1 MFHTLKAKA
10 LLAVLLGAVII
21 LSFSFSSKEK
31 YASIDYISTTTANFN
46 DAVIALDETAT
57 AFRAGKINQDSLQQA
72 VTNARLKFKAIEFYL
87 AYRYPEYVKEHINGA
102 PLLYIERSGT
112 KARVLEPQGL
122 QVLDELAFSEEAAA
136 EAVKITSITKQLR
149 NFYGT
154 LHLGMDKNPTKEDGL
169 AAMRMQLVR
178 IFSLGIAGFDTPG
191 SLNAIAE
198 AQASLA
204 GMRTFLNERYTD
216 KGLGKLTKQFDDAIV
231 YLKGKEFN
239 DLDRLQFFREHIDPL
254 YAALGTLAGD
264 TPDAIANGSG
274 WNPGSKSIFANN
286 FLNPYFYT
294 ELKKGED
301 TPKLRELG
309 EALFYDPVISSSGSI
324 SCASCHKPGLAFTDG
339 VPKSESSVKEKTVLR
354 NAPTLINAV
363 YADRFFYDLRAFT
376 LEQQAEHVI
385 FNHDEFNTAYSA
397 IVKKLEGNE
406 KYAAMF
412 KKTFGNNNISREK
425 FSKALTSYVT
435 SLSSFNSTFDKFAR
449 GEEASLSTEAKNGFN
464 LFMGKAGCATCH
476 FAPTFAGLVPPF
488 YNENESEILGVPV
501 NPNNKNLKLD
511 TDDGRIA
518 NQIYSEQA
526 WIYEKSF
533 KTTTVRNAGL
543 TAPYFHNGAYATLEE
558 VIDFYNKGG
567 GTGLGL
573 SVVNQT
579 LPPDPLDLTEKEKKE
594 LIAFIRSLN
603 DNPFKG
609 NDGK

>member
-1 MFHTLKAKA
+1 MFQTLKAKA
-10 LLAVLLGAVII
+10 LLAVLLGAVIT

-31 YASIDYISTTTANFN
+31 YTTIDYISRTTTEFN
-46 DAVIALDETAT
+46 NAVITLDEAAT
-57 AFRAGKINQDSLQQA
+57 GFRSGTVNKDSLQKS
-72 VTNARLKFKAIEFYL
+72 VTNARLKYKAIEFYL

-136 EAVKITSITKQLR
+136 EAVKISSMTKQLR

-154 LHLGMDKNPTKEDGL
+154 LHSGMDKNATREDGIT
-169 AAMRMQLVR
+169 AMRMQLVR
-178 IFSLGIAGFDTPG
+178 IFSLGITGFDTPG

-198 AQASLA
+198 AQASLR
-204 GMRTFLNERYTD
+204 GMSAFLKERYTD
-216 KGLGKLTKQFDDAIV
+216 KSVVNLIKRFDDAV
-231 YLKGKEFN
+231 AYLEGEKFDDLNRLEF
-239 DLDRLQFFREHIDPL
+239 FKEHIDPL
-254 YAALGTLAGD
+254 YASLGTMAGE
-264 TPDAIANGSG
+264 TPDAIAYSSG
-274 WNPGSKSIFANN
+274 WNPASKSIFAND

-294 ELKKGED
+294 ELDKGEN
-301 TPKLRELG
+301 TSKLRELG
-309 EALFYDPVISSSGSI
+309 EALFYDPIISSSGNI
-324 SCASCHKPGLAFTDG
+324 SCASCHKPGMAFTDG
-339 VPKSESSVKEKTVLR
+339 VPRSESSVKDKTVLR

-397 IVKKLEGNE
+397 IIKKLEGNE
-406 KYAAMF
+406 RYATKF
-412 KKTFGNNNISREK
+412 KEVFGTKSISREK
-425 FSKALTSYVT
+425 FSKALTSYVA
-435 SLSSFNSTFDKFAR
+435 SLTSFNSAFDKFAR
-449 GEEASLSTEAKNGFN
+449 GEDTALSTEARNGFN

-488 YNENESEILGVPV
+488 YNENESEILGVPA
-501 NPNNKNLKLD
+501 NPDDKVLKLD
-511 TDDGRIA
+511 TDEGRIA

-558 VIDFYNKGG
+558 LIDFYNKGG

-573 SVVNQT
+573 NVINQT
-579 LPPDPLDLTEKEKKE
+579 LPPDSLDLTEKEKKE
-594 LIAFIRSLN
+594 LIAFIHSLN
-603 DNPFKG
+603 DNPFDQKR
-609 NDGK
+609 NK